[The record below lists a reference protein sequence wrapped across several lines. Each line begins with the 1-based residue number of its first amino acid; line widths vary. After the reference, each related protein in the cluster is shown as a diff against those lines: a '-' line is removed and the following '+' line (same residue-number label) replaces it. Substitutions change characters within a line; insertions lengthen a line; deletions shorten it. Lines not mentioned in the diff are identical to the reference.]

1 MKFYG
6 FSADYIQRLRAGDAA
21 VEEHFTA
28 YFGELIYLKLRGRLR
43 SHQLIEDI
51 RQETLLRVLRIVQEG
66 GLEHPE
72 RLGAF
77 VNAVSN
83 NVMLELLRQENRLE
97 QMQPAAPDPADG
109 RVDLDL
115 PLINEERKRLVEAV
129 LGELSWRDRQI
140 LRLLYLEEKSSV
152 EVCSELR
159 VDPDYLRVLAHRAGF
174 SINWAATAIKW
185 VRSCQDGSGF
195 STNRR

>member
-1 MKFYG
+1 MPREREVFDAVASGKLNKQI
-6 FSADYIQRLRAGDAA
+6 AVLRAGDAA

-97 QMQPAAPDPADG
+97 QMQPAASTSPVVGPWKYPWSTASMTLRPSSG
-109 RVDLDL
+109 RMMRERRFSRPHDMAHDLL
-115 PLINEERKRLVEAV
+115 
-129 LGELSWRDRQI
+129 
-140 LRLLYLEEKSSV
+140 
-152 EVCSELR
+152 
-159 VDPDYLRVLAHRAGF
+159 
-174 SINWAATAIKW
+174 
-185 VRSCQDGSGF
+185 
-195 STNRR
+195 

>member
-6 FSADYIQRLRAGDAA
+6 FSADYLQRLRAGDSV

-28 YFGELIYLKLRGRLR
+28 YFGELIYMKLRGRLR

-51 RQETLLRVLRIVQEG
+51 RQETLLRVLRMVRTEG
-66 GLEHPE
+66 GVEHPE

-97 QMQPAAPDPADG
+97 QMQPTAPDPADG
-109 RVDLDL
+109 RIDLDL

-140 LRLLYLEEKSSV
+140 LRLLYLEEKSSA
-152 EVCSELR
+152 EVCAELR
-159 VDPDYLRVLAHRAGF
+159 VDSDYLRVLAHRAKSRF
-174 SINWAATAIKW
+174 RNKLEKANAA
-185 VRSCQDGSGF
+185 SG
-195 STNRR
+195 